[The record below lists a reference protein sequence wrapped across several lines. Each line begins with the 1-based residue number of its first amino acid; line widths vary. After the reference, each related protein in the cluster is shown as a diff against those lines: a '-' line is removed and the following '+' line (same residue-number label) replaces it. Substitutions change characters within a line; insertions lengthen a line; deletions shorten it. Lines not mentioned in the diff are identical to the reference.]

1 MQYQTVSPNSAV
13 SSREPAHLDE
23 SVGCS
28 SATVD
33 ATSLPVS
40 VRVLRNNREIEEL
53 RAAWMRLHRHPNS
66 DIDFFFAVLGSS
78 PSILRPFVLVLD
90 HNEEPSVILVGRV
103 ETIRPDF
110 RIGYAHLPRPSVCA
124 LVFIYAGLLGN
135 PSSTDCELLVRAIT
149 GSLKQGEADIALFN
163 HLRKDSP
170 LYPAVLHQSGFFF
183 HDFCPS
189 LSVHRQLILPGSETE
204 FWAGLSPKMRRN
216 LRWQIKKLLNAYPG
230 SVAIECFTKLCDL
243 EEMIRQLECIAT
255 KTYQRGLGVGFVDT
269 PGERAFMQLKMK
281 RGWLRTYILSLNGK
295 PSAFWS
301 GTLYQGVFHSDY
313 MGYDPACRQYS
324 PGIFLLIKVIEMF
337 CCQKADC
344 KIEAVDFGLGDA
356 KYKSYF
362 ADSHWLDASLW
373 IYAPTIRGAALNAY
387 RTSTLLADRIARRIV
402 GEELQEKIKKLW
414 RSRSAR
420 IEQAHS
426 ASSSEI

>member
-1 MQYQTVSPNSAV
+1 M
-13 SSREPAHLDE
+13 
-23 SVGCS
+23 
-28 SATVD
+28 
-33 ATSLPVS
+33 
-40 VRVLRNNREIEEL
+40 
-53 RAAWMRLHRHPNS
+53 
-66 DIDFFFAVLGSS
+66 
-78 PSILRPFVLVLD
+78 
-90 HNEEPSVILVGRV
+90 
-103 ETIRPDF
+103 
-110 RIGYAHLPRPSVCA
+110 
-124 LVFIYAGLLGN
+124 
-135 PSSTDCELLVRAIT
+135 RAIT

-170 LYPAVLHQSGFFF
+170 LYPAVLHQSGFFI

-189 LSVHRQLILPGSETE
+189 LSVHRQLILPGSEAE

-230 SVAIECFTKLCDL
+230 SIAIECLTKLCDL

-373 IYAPTIRGAALNAY
+373 IYAPTIRGVALNAY

-426 ASSSEI
+426 ASSSET